1 MLKKYLININ
11 INYHHSTINVSNG
24 TKSGERQYRSLAKM
38 IFWRVLLP
46 IIISRYGVVFEVK
59 YFTPA
64 ASYILC

>member
-24 TKSGERQYRSLAKM
+24 TKSGERQYRYLAKM

-46 IIISRYGVVFEVK
+46 IIISRCGTVFEGK
-59 YFTPA
+59 YFTHTAPH
-64 ASYILC
+64 ILC